1 MTDVLALISIDTCC
15 TAKQTEKSRSLRIM
29 CWFLLRFWIL
39 ESDEGHLKQDKHLI
53 LFWTNTIS
61 NKELCKR
68 NNTIPLSQH
77 ISTRKWKWIADV
89 QLYVECTQVPSKW

>member
-1 MTDVLALISIDTCC
+1 MLHCETNLKIKIFENNVLVPP
-15 TAKQTEKSRSLRIM
+15 EV
-29 CWFLLRFWIL
+29 L

-61 NKELCKR
+61 NKELCIR